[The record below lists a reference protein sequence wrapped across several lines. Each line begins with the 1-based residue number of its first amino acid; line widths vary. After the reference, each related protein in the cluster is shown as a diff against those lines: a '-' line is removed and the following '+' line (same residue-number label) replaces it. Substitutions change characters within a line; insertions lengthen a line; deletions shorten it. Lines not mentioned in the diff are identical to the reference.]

1 MKLAII
7 FSSLFN
13 LMQLI
18 PFFCHP
24 CPMTEDAS
32 ESNSLPTCEVFFANV
47 GITCPAKWVLQ
58 SQEIIE
64 NNIVSSNSKIM
75 SKNLSQ
81 ELRYRLVTSP
91 GHPT

>member
-1 MKLAII
+1 MEPYTII
-7 FSSLFN
+7 ISVA
-13 LMQLI
+13 QLHTWS
-18 PFFCHP
+18 CKGQYVE
-24 CPMTEDAS
+24 T
-32 ESNSLPTCEVFFANV
+32 SN
-47 GITCPAKWVLQ
+47 
-58 SQEIIE
+58 IE